1 LKKANSLQP
10 GRHVLWEQRNQ
21 AVMKEQ
27 VTNMPPKSLG
37 NDHLEATMTSLLQQA
52 FDSEVFR
59 QQGHQ
64 LVDKLADYL
73 QQALRRPDLPVLP
86 WREPAELRQEWR
98 QLLADPMPIS
108 FGELSEKLL
117 QQSIH
122 LHHPRCCGHQVA
134 PPAPITALA
143 ELFSAFLNNS
153 MAVYEVGPAGTAIE
167 KAVLGWLAQRLGMA
181 PGADGILTSGGSLGN
196 LTGLLAARRERGGND
211 AWEEDPRGGL
221 PMAVMVSEESHYS
234 VDRAL
239 KIMGLGSQ
247 GLIKL
252 PVNERLQVRPELLE
266 SLLLAARTNGRQVI
280 AIVANACSTSTGAYD
295 PLPEIGEF
303 AKKNGL
309 WFHVDAAHGGA
320 ARFSPKY
327 RHLVH
332 GLEEADS
339 LVIDFHK
346 MMLCPAL
353 ATAVLFR
360 DGTVLNRIFSQKA
373 GYLLPEQ
380 EQLPWQDIA
389 RNTIECTKKM
399 MGLKVMM
406 LLKTVGEGIFSE
418 YITRVYDLA
427 ADFAAMLKGE
437 NDFKLAVEPQANI
450 VCFRHQPG
458 QIPAGQWGQYN
469 ARLRRQLVAHGR
481 FYIVQTSITGE
492 IYLRL
497 TLMNPFTNLNDLQE
511 LLVEIRH
518 FGQWV
523 RDHQDK

>member
-1 LKKANSLQP
+1 
-10 GRHVLWEQRNQ
+10 
-21 AVMKEQ
+21 MKEQ

-73 QQALRRPDLPVLP
+73 QQALRRADLPVLP
-86 WREPAELRQEWR
+86 WREPAELRQEWQ
-98 QLLADPMPIS
+98 QLLADPLPIS

-196 LTGLLAARRERGGND
+196 LTGLLAARRERGGSD
-211 AWEEDPRGGL
+211 AWEEGPRGGL

-295 PLPEIGEF
+295 PLSEIGEF

-327 RHLVH
+327 RHRVR

-360 DGTVLNRIFSQKA
+360 DGTVLQRIFSQKA
-373 GYLLPEQ
+373 SYLLSEQ
-380 EQLPWQDIA
+380 QMPWQDIA
-389 RNTIECTKKM
+389 RNTVECTKKM
-399 MGLKVMM
+399 MGLKIMM
-406 LLKTVGEGIFSE
+406 LLKTAGEGVFSE
-418 YITRVYDLA
+418 YITRTYDLA
-427 ADFAAMLKGE
+427 RDFAAVLKAE
-437 NDFKLAVEPQANI
+437 SDFRLAVEPQANI

-458 QIPAGQWGQYN
+458 RVPAGQWGSYN
-469 ARLRRQLVAHGR
+469 AELRRQLIADGR
-481 FYIVQTSITGE
+481 FYIVQTAIAGE
-492 IYLRL
+492 IYLRV
-497 TLMNPFTNLNDLQE
+497 TLMNPFTNLDDLQE
-511 LLVEIRH
+511 LLAEIRDC
-518 FGQWV
+518 GRRIRQKISQEKK
-523 RDHQDK
+523 R

>member
-1 LKKANSLQP
+1 
-10 GRHVLWEQRNQ
+10 
-21 AVMKEQ
+21 
-27 VTNMPPKSLG
+27 
-37 NDHLEATMTSLLQQA
+37 MTSQLKQA

-59 QQGHQ
+59 RQGHQ

-73 QQALRRPDLPVLP
+73 QQALRRADLPVLP
-86 WREPAELRQEWR
+86 WREPAALRREWQEMI
-98 QLLADPMPIS
+98 ADPLPVS
-108 FGELSEKLL
+108 FGELIEKVL

-122 LHHPRCCGHQVA
+122 LHHPRNCGHQVA

-143 ELFSAFLNNS
+143 ELFSALLNNS

-181 PGADGILTSGGSLGN
+181 PGTDGILTSGGSLGN
-196 LTGLLAARRERGGND
+196 LTGLLAARRERGGCD
-211 AWEEDPRGGL
+211 AWEEGARGGM
-221 PMAVMVSEESHYS
+221 PMAVLVSEESHYS
-234 VDRAL
+234 VARAL

-252 PVNERLQVRPELLE
+252 PVDERLQVRPELLE
-266 SLLLAARTNGRQVI
+266 SALTTARACGRQVF
-280 AIVANACSTSTGAYD
+280 AIVANACSTSTGTYD
-295 PLPEIGEF
+295 PLAEIGEF

-320 ARFSPKY
+320 ACFSPKY
-327 RHLVH
+327 RHLVR
-332 GLEEADS
+332 GLEDADS

-360 DGTVLNRIFSQKA
+360 DGTALNRIFSQKA
-373 GYLLPEQ
+373 SYLLPEQ
-380 EQLPWQDIA
+380 QQIPWQDIA

-399 MGLKVMM
+399 MGLKIMM
-406 LLKTVGEGIFSE
+406 LLKTVGEGVFSE

-427 ADFAAMLKGE
+427 RDFAAGLKDE
-437 NDFKLAVEPQANI
+437 SDFSLAVEPQANI
-450 VCFRHQPG
+450 VCFRHQPARV
-458 QIPAGQWGQYN
+458 PAGQWGAYN
-469 ARLRRQLVAHGR
+469 AALRRRLIARGR
-481 FYIVQTSITGE
+481 FYIVQTVIAGE

-511 LLVEIRH
+511 LLAEIRRC
-518 FGQWV
+518 G
-523 RDHQDK
+523 RQDESQEKKE